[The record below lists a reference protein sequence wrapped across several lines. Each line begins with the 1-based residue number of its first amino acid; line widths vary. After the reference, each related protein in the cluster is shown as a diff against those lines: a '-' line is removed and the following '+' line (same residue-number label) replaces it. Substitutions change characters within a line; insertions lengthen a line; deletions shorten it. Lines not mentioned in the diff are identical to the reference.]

1 MWICPAENGHL
12 QAVGVD
18 DSGRRQYLYHPVWLE
33 RQDRQKYDLMSGFA
47 GRLPAARRRVSR
59 DLGQDDMSLDRALAT
74 AFRLLDVGAF
84 RIGSD
89 RYADENGSYGL
100 LTLERRHL
108 HGSGGALIF
117 EYVANSGQERSLE
130 INDTGLR
137 VSLEVMRRRRGSPD
151 QRLLAYKEAN
161 DWHDLVPEQVN
172 AYIKER
178 TGDNSSAKDFRTWH
192 ANVVAAAALAQEDRR
207 TKAARKRAVA
217 SAMQEVADFL
227 GNTPAIA
234 RTGYV
239 DPRLVDLF
247 EDGTTIDPDL
257 AHRRMPQTG
266 RPLNPS
272 LEQAVLALLRP

>member
-1 MWICPAENGHL
+1 MC
-12 QAVGVD
+12 
-18 DSGRRQYLYHPVWLE
+18 
-33 RQDRQKYDLMSGFA
+33 
-47 GRLPAARRRVSR
+47 
-59 DLGQDDMSLDRALAT
+59 LDRALAT

-108 HGSGGALIF
+108 HGSAGALFF
-117 EYVANSGQERSLE
+117 EYVAKSGQERSLE
-130 INDTGLR
+130 IDDPRLR
-137 VSLEVMRRRRGSPD
+137 NSLEVMRRRRGSPD

-161 DWHDLVPEQVN
+161 DWQELVSEQVN

-192 ANVVAAAALAQEDRR
+192 ANVVAAAALAQEDGP

-217 SAMQEVADFL
+217 SAMNEVADVL
-227 GNTPAIA
+227 GNTPAVA
-234 RTGYV
+234 RSGYV

-247 EDGTTIDPDL
+247 EDGATVDRAL

-266 RPLNPS
+266 RPLSPS